1 LATSPKR
8 RGGRPRGAPEAV
20 RVATIGVRVSH
31 AEYAA
36 LRAKAELMA
45 MTPAQWLREAALSRR
60 LPSPPVAA
68 INREQYAELARL
80 AANLNQLTR
89 LANEGERVSV
99 AAGLLS
105 KLRSEVGRLRLEN
118 ATKDL
123 NAATAQAQQAAAG
136 LNRAANRLNW
146 AHYFLAMA
154 IGLST
159 AGLVSAFW
167 LWLRPPTIENLLDP
181 KMVAEHLK
189 PAVIEALKPSK
200 GK

>member
-1 LATSPKR
+1 MRLSELASQVQT
-8 RGGRPRGAPEAV
+8 V
-20 RVATIGVRVSH
+20 RD
-31 AEYAA
+31 
-36 LRAKAELMA
+36 AKAQSAEELSA
-45 MTPAQWLREAALSRR
+45 LLEPLAQALAALSDDTARTLTEIDRKARETSTSFR
-60 LPSPPVAA
+60 L
-68 INREQYAELARL
+68 Q
-80 AANLNQLTR
+80 
-89 LANEGERVSV
+89 
-99 AAGLLS
+99 
-105 KLRSEVGRLRLEN
+105 LEN